1 MPAGP
6 IFINTAIA
14 RREALILI
22 KPPYLPLSY
31 PRCYLDAKWHP
42 SAETGEKE
50 ACRGDGVGEWV
61 GNSHCLRFRLPNPVQ

>member
-22 KPPYLPLSY
+22 KPPYLPLSCL
-31 PRCYLDAKWHP
+31 RCYLDAKWHP

-50 ACRGDGVGEWV
+50 VCRGGQGGGWV
-61 GNSHCLRFRLPNPVQ
+61 TVTAWV

>member
-1 MPAGP
+1 MPARP

-22 KPPYLPLSY
+22 KPPYLPLSCL
-31 PRCYLDAKWHP
+31 RCYLDAKWHP

-50 ACRGDGVGEWV
+50 VCRGDRVG
-61 GNSHCLRFRLPNPVQ
+61 GG

>member
-22 KPPYLPLSY
+22 KPPYLP
-31 PRCYLDAKWHP
+31 PRLQGDGYLDTKWHP
-42 SAETGEKE
+42 SAEAGGQE
-50 ACRGDGVGEWV
+50 ALRGLQAMGWGEW
-61 GNSHCLRFRLPNPVQ
+61 GDSRHRA